1 MCISELYFEPQIG
14 CIHLGKMF
22 ILIEIHNA
30 KMILNRKYYSNP
42 LIRIK
47 YTYITT
53 ELPSL
58 KQIKLRNILKYLL
71 NIAKPSGKWQ
81 QSLHLKHIL
90 E

>member
-1 MCISELYFEPQIG
+1 MCISELYFKPQIG

-22 ILIEIHNA
+22 ILIEINNA

-58 KQIKLRNILKYLL
+58 KQIKLRNILKYF
-71 NIAKPSGKWQ
+71 I
-81 QSLHLKHIL
+81 
-90 E
+90 